1 MPKHQHEPP
10 ALDVAAAICDGRGA
24 QMTALRRV
32 VLDVLCQAGRPLGAY
47 ELLSQLQGRLGRKFT
62 PPTIY
67 RALEF
72 LLGHGLI
79 ARIESRNAY
88 VPCAHP
94 ERPHGCAFFVCDQC
108 STSIEI
114 ENPELEGLMQRD
126 ARRLGFQIAR
136 RVVELQGTCA
146 TCRSTPVGAAHP
158 GR

>member
-1 MPKHQHEPP
+1 MPRQQHDPP
-10 ALDVAAAICDGRGA
+10 DLDVAAAICGGRGA

-32 VLDVLCQAGRPLGAY
+32 VLDALCQAGRPLGAY
-47 ELLSQLQGRLGRKFT
+47 ELLSQLQTRLGRKLT
-62 PPTIY
+62 PPTVY

-94 ERPHGCAFFVCDQC
+94 ERPHGCVFFVCDQC
-108 STSIEI
+108 STSVEI
-114 ENPELEGLMQRD
+114 ENPELEVLMQKD
-126 ARRLGFQIAR
+126 ARMLGFQIAR

-146 TCRSTPVGAAHP
+146 TCRSAPVGPAPPA
-158 GR
+158 R